1 LRIRPILLALA
12 AFVVMS
18 PRIPSFAA
26 GGSDTALVEVVDGPQ
41 RAAGNKAR
49 DAWRHPIESLS
60 FWGLKPGMT
69 VVEIAPGGGYWSEIL
84 APYAKLTHGRYIVAV
99 GQPADRLPSRFG
111 DTKIFGNFTYS
122 VFNASSGPL
131 APPGTADFVLTARN
145 IHDWMWTPGLAEK
158 AMSDFYKVLKPGGIL
173 AVEEHRADPRP
184 MIKDARDGYVATS
197 YIIGLARK
205 SGFTL
210 EAQSQINA
218 NPKDT
223 KDYPFGVWT
232 LPPTRQSPKT
242 TDPGFDRAKYDAIG
256 ESDRMTL
263 RFRKL

>member
-1 LRIRPILLALA
+1 MKIRPGLLALLA
-12 AFVVMS
+12 LLTVS
-18 PRIPSFAA
+18 PLNSSFAA
-26 GGSDTALVEVVDGPQ
+26 GNSDTALVAAVEGSQ

-49 DAWRHPIESLS
+49 DPWRHPIESLS
-60 FWGLKPGMT
+60 FWGLKPGIT
-69 VVEIAPGGGYWSEIL
+69 VVEVAPGGGYWSEIL
-84 APYAKLTHGRYIVAV
+84 APYAKLTGGHYIVAV
-99 GQPADRLPSRFG
+99 GNPADRLPAKFDDRR
-111 DTKIFGNFTYS
+111 IFGNISYS
-122 VFNASSGPL
+122 VFNAGSGPL
-131 APPGTADFVLTARN
+131 APPGTADLVLTARN

-158 AMSDFYKVLKPGGIL
+158 AMNDFYAVLRAKGIL

-184 MIKDARDGYVATS
+184 MIKDARDGYVSTS
-197 YIIGLARK
+197 YIIELARK
-205 SGFTL
+205 AGFRL
-210 EAQSQINA
+210 EAQSEINA

-242 TDPGFDRAKYDAIG
+242 ADPSFDRAKYDAIG